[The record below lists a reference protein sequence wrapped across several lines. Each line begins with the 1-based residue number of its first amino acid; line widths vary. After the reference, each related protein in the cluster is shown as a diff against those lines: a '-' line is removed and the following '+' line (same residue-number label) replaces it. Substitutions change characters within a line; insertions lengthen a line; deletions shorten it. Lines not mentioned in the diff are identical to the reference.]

1 MRVIVAIDII
11 DGQCV
16 RLTKGDFN
24 SKKIYYNDPVY
35 VAQMIEDNG
44 LKYMHFV
51 DLDGAKETKMKNL
64 KVLEAIA
71 NKTQL
76 TIDYGGGLRTIDDF
90 RNVFDSG
97 AAQATA
103 GSVAVKNPKAF
114 LEILNEFGAEKVI
127 LGADFSNGKV
137 AVSGWLENS
146 DKDIKTFISDYIE
159 KGVKYVI
166 CTDISKDGML
176 QGPATATYAEIL
188 SENSLN
194 LIASGGISSIK
205 DIEAI
210 GQIGCEGVIVGKAF
224 YEGKITLKELKYVE
238 KENYTLP

>member
-1 MRVIVAIDII
+1 MRIIIAIDII

-24 SKKIYYNDPVY
+24 SKKVYYNDPVY

-44 LKYMHFV
+44 LKYMHLV
-51 DLDGAKETKMKNL
+51 DLDGAKESKMRNL

-76 TIDYGGGLRTIDDF
+76 IIDFGGGLRTTDDF
-90 RNVFDSG
+90 RNVFNSG

-103 GSVAVKNPKAF
+103 GSVAAKDPDTF
-114 LEILNEFGAEKVI
+114 LKILNEFGAEKII
-127 LGADFSNGKV
+127 LGADFSNGKI

-146 DKDIKTFISDYIE
+146 DKDIKSFISDYIE

-188 SENSLN
+188 AENSVN
-194 LIASGGISSIK
+194 LIASGGISSIN
-205 DIEAI
+205 DVEAI
-210 GQIGCEGVIVGKAF
+210 KQTGCEGVIIGKAF
-224 YEGKITLKELKYVE
+224 YEGKIKLKELQYA
-238 KENYTLP
+238 